1 MTPAPAARPAAGE
14 EERAVSFEAVETTAA
29 VPEAA
34 AVRALAAHYQAAVRE
49 IAEAIA
55 RDLEGRGLTGSAAWQ
70 HAAEEAERWRW
81 PATSPHAWIFSSR
94 LTLALSENVAQALD
108 LQPDGDR
115 SWDPDDLDSAPPV
128 VAEFDVLLLLGQ
140 LREMDPGEGT

>member
-1 MTPAPAARPAAGE
+1 M
-14 EERAVSFEAVETTAA
+14 FEAVETTAA

-34 AVRALAAHYQAAVRE
+34 AVKALSARYQAAVRE

-55 RDLEGRGLTGSAAWQ
+55 RDLDARALTGQEAWQ

-94 LTLALSENVAQALD
+94 LTLAFSENVTQALD

-115 SWDPDDLDSAPPV
+115 AWDPDDLDSAPPV
-128 VAEFDVLLLLGQ
+128 VAEFDVLSLVGQ
-140 LREMDPGEGT
+140 LREMEPDVGG